1 MTERLP
7 PAQEGVGD
15 AGRRGAGADEGMGR
29 PFVRGRGGHA
39 GRPGSRAGVL
49 GGAGPVRSAEC
60 CRGRRA
66 QHDGRARDARQRA
79 CAQLRW
85 TAERWWRCPASALT
99 GPVAARTR
107 TRQAGHSN
115 SLSRRV
121 GPDRTA
127 ASSPPSPPVHLRMA
141 SVGPSVLHIVH
152 SGTRSGAGRH
162 RKHARPPHAN
172 GSDDH
177 AVGERLAGHVRHVAC
192 PFAGHR
198 GSAADT
204 ARVRVPRPASP
215 RWARRHVTEPAVA
228 ACDDHRGLESVH
240 RDRAE

>member
-1 MTERLP
+1 
-7 PAQEGVGD
+7 
-15 AGRRGAGADEGMGR
+15 MGQ

-49 GGAGPVRSAEC
+49 GGAGPVRSAGC

-66 QHDGRARDARQRA
+66 QHERRARAARQRA

-99 GPVAARTR
+99 GPVWTRTR

-162 RKHARPPHAN
+162 RKHSCPSHAN
-172 GSDDH
+172 GSGDH
-177 AVGERLAGHVRHVAC
+177 AVEDCLAGHVR
-192 PFAGHR
+192 
-198 GSAADT
+198 DT
-204 ARVRVPRPASP
+204 TCSRTEHGGTAENTPRVCVPRRASP
-215 RWARRHVTEPAVA
+215 HSARRHVTELAIA
-228 ACDDHRGLESVH
+228 GCDDHRV
-240 RDRAE
+240 